1 MFVELHVVQNFAPS
15 NLNRDDTGNPKDAE
29 FGGAR
34 RARVSSQCF
43 KRAIR
48 EAPVFAQMTEAEPG
62 ARTRR
67 AVQLLKEPLLE
78 AGKDEEEVNAVL
90 EYFVPQYL
98 GKLEGKLAEDVRT
111 KVMVFISPEEV
122 QTIANALLE
131 HWDALLAEESK
142 VRRSLIRELTK
153 EFKNVT
159 SAPDI
164 ALFGRMLAQKPVLN
178 IDAACQVA
186 HALSTHRITMEM
198 DFWTAVDDLKKEDD
212 DADADAGAGGM
223 GFTGFDS
230 ACFYRYIRLD
240 WEQLLKNLG
249 GDVDLARNT
258 VRAFLRAVVEAV
270 PSGKQNAFAAHNPP
284 NFMLATV
291 RDGSF
296 GWSLVNAFERPVR
309 ARANS
314 GLVAPSVANLE
325 AYWQR
330 LTEVY
335 GTDSLVTTTVL
346 ALDPDLPLGALAEA
360 QAGNLERWI
369 DEIMEALP
377 KEEA

>member
-1 MFVELHVVQNFAPS
+1 MFIELHVIQNFAPS

-29 FGGAR
+29 FGGVR

-48 EAPVFAQMTEAEPG
+48 EAPVFAKMTAAEPG

-67 AVQLLKEPLLE
+67 AVALLKEPLL
-78 AGKDEEEVNAVL
+78 AADKDEEEINAVL
-90 EYFVPQYL
+90 EYFVPKYL
-98 GKLEGKLAEDVRT
+98 GKLEGELAKDVRT

-122 QTIANALLE
+122 QIIGDALLE
-131 HWDALLAEESK
+131 HWDDLLAKESK

-153 EFKNVT
+153 KFKNVT

-186 HALSTHRITMEM
+186 HALSTHRVTMEM
-198 DFWTAVDDLKKEDD
+198 DFWTAVDDLKALEEDP
-212 DADADAGAGGM
+212 DAGAGGM

-240 WEQLLKNLG
+240 WGQLLKNLN
-249 GDVDLARNT
+249 GDVGLARNT
-258 VRAFLRAVVEAV
+258 VKAFLRAVVEAV

-284 NFMLATV
+284 NFMLAAV
-291 RDGSF
+291 REGSF

-309 ARANS
+309 PQAGS
-314 GLVAPSVANLE
+314 GLVAPSVE
-325 AYWQR
+325 ALDTYWQR

-335 GTDSLVTTTVL
+335 GTDSVVATSALV
-346 ALDPDLPLGALAEA
+346 LDPELTLEALAA
-360 QAGNLERWI
+360 DTAPNLDTWI
-369 DEIMEALP
+369 NTTMVTLP
-377 KEEA
+377 GEEA